1 MELIEVVLPKVEQAE
16 GSATYG
22 KFVAE
27 PLERGFGITLGNA
40 LRRVLLSS
48 LPGAAITWMKI
59 DGVLHEFSTIPHVKE
74 DTMGFLLNVKAIRIR
89 PLANRPGTLYLEAK
103 GEGEV
108 TAGHIQPSADFE
120 ILNTEQ
126 RLATLDSLEAR
137 LTVEFNVE
145 LGRGYRPVGKGY
157 LEGKES
163 GLPIEVI
170 PVDAIFTPV
179 RRVNFTTEPVRPGLE
194 TAQERLVLEVWTDGT
209 IPPIEAVSQASQILE
224 DNLIPF
230 LELTRPRVAADKE
243 KKVPVLPP
251 EKYNVPLEE
260 LGLSMRTYNCLK
272 RAGIDSLGQLV
283 EKTEKELMELR
294 HFGQKSLEEV
304 QERLGVLG
312 LALGGGKVGEAQ

>member
-1 MELIEVVLPKVEQAE
+1 MNEMALPKVEQAE
-16 GSATYG
+16 GSETYG

-27 PLERGFGITLGNA
+27 PLERGFGTTLGNA

-59 DGVLHEFSTIPHVKE
+59 DGVLHEFSTIPNAKE
-74 DTMGFLLNVKAIRIR
+74 DAMEFLLNVKSIRLR
-89 PLANRPGTLYLEAK
+89 PLANRPGILHLEAK

-108 TAGHIQPSADFE
+108 TAEHIQPSADFE
-120 ILNTEQ
+120 IVNKGQ
-126 RLATLDSLEAR
+126 HLATLDSSDAR
-137 LTVEFNVE
+137 LAVEFNVE

-157 LEGKES
+157 LEGKET
-163 GLPIEVI
+163 GLPIEVV

-194 TAQERLVLEVWTDGT
+194 AAYERLNLEVWTDGT
-209 IPPIEAVSQASQILE
+209 ITPVEAVSLAGQILD
-224 DNLIPF
+224 DNLVPF
-230 LELTRPRVAADKE
+230 LELTRPRASADKE
-243 KKVPVLPP
+243 KRVPVLPP

-304 QERLGVLG
+304 NERLGVMG
-312 LALGGGKVGEAQ
+312 LALGGGKIVETP

>member
-1 MELIEVVLPKVEQAE
+1 VVEIVMPKVEQVE
-16 GSATYG
+16 GSASYG

-27 PLERGFGITLGNA
+27 PLERGFGTTLGNA

-74 DTMGFLLNVKAIRIR
+74 DTMEFLLNVKSIRIR
-89 PLANRPGTLYLEAK
+89 PLAGRPGTLLLEAK

-120 ILNTEQ
+120 ILNAGQ
-126 RLATLDSLEAR
+126 RLATLDSPEAR
-137 LTVEFNVE
+137 LAVEFNVE

-157 LEGKES
+157 LEGRES
-163 GLPIEVI
+163 GLPIGVI

-194 TAQERLVLEVWTDGT
+194 TAHERLTLEVWTDGT
-209 IPPIEAVSQASQILE
+209 VSPIEAVSQASQVLE
-224 DNLIPF
+224 DNFIPF
-230 LELTRPRVAADKE
+230 LELTRPRALAEKE
-243 KKVPVLPP
+243 KRVPVLPP

-272 RAGIDSLGQLV
+272 RAGIDSLGHLV

-294 HFGQKSLEEV
+294 HFGQKSLDEV
-304 QERLGVLG
+304 QERLSVLG
-312 LALGGGKVGEAQ
+312 LALGGGKSVEAP